1 LECHW
6 DFITS
11 NRARSRVPRITRVN
25 KLQRRSNHKD
35 TRAQKIVLCAFVV
48 ENLMKATIFRQH
60 GGPEVLEYTDMPD
73 PVIRANEVLVEVK
86 ACALNHLDIF
96 IRNGMPGIEIPLPH
110 ILGCDVAGVVR
121 EAGEL
126 VTWVKAGDE
135 VMVQP
140 GGSCGHCQACLSG
153 QDNLCREYDMIGYRR
168 NGGYAELVAVPGANI
183 IPKPTELSWPE
194 AAALPLVTVTAWHML
209 VTRANV
215 QPGEDVLVHAAGS
228 GVGSIAIQIAKLRGA
243 RVITTASTDEK
254 LAKAREL
261 GADETIN
268 YTRDDWPKE
277 VRRLTERRGV
287 DVVVEHTGAATW
299 PGSIAALKN
308 NGRLVTCGATSGFD
322 ARTDLRQVFYRHLT
336 LLGSFMGS
344 KAELLEAMKFVAQR
358 KIRAIVD
365 RVLPLSDAR
374 QAHELME
381 NRGQFG
387 KIVLATDS
395 HG

>member
-1 LECHW
+1 
-6 DFITS
+6 
-11 NRARSRVPRITRVN
+11 
-25 KLQRRSNHKD
+25 
-35 TRAQKIVLCAFVV
+35 
-48 ENLMKATIFRQH
+48 MKATIFKQH
-60 GGPEVLEYTDMPD
+60 GGPEVLEYTDVPD
-73 PVIRANEVLVEVK
+73 PTIRANEVLVEVK
-86 ACALNHLDIF
+86 ACAMNHLDVF
-96 IRNGMPGIEIPLPH
+96 VRNGLPGIDIPLPH

-126 VTWVKAGDE
+126 VNWVKPGDE

-140 GGSCGHCQACLSG
+140 GTSCGHCEACLSG

-168 NGGYAELVAVPGANI
+168 NGGYAELVAVPGVNL
-183 IPKPTELSWPE
+183 IPKPAELSWEE

-209 VTRANV
+209 VTRAGV

-228 GVGSIAIQIAKLRGA
+228 GVGSVAIQIAKLRGA
-243 RVITTASTDEK
+243 RVITTASSDEK

-277 VRRLTERRGV
+277 VRRVTERRGV

-299 PGSIAALKN
+299 PGSISSLKN

-322 ARTDLRQVFYRHLT
+322 ARTDLRQVFFRHLT

-344 KAELLEAMKFVAQR
+344 KAELLEAMKFVVQG
-358 KIRAIVD
+358 KIRAVVD
-365 RVLPLSDAR
+365 RVFPLSEAR

-387 KIVLATDS
+387 KIVL
-395 HG
+395 HP

>member
-1 LECHW
+1 
-6 DFITS
+6 
-11 NRARSRVPRITRVN
+11 
-25 KLQRRSNHKD
+25 
-35 TRAQKIVLCAFVV
+35 
-48 ENLMKATIFRQH
+48 MKAAIFKQH
-60 GGPEVLEYTDMPD
+60 GGPEVLEYADVPE
-73 PVIRANEVLVEVK
+73 PAIRANEVLVEVK

-96 IRNGMPGIEIPLPH
+96 VRNGMPGIEIPLPH
-110 ILGCDVAGVVR
+110 ILGSDIAGSIR
-121 EAGEL
+121 EVGEL
-126 VTWVKAGDE
+126 VTWVRPGDE

-140 GGSCGHCQACLSG
+140 GVSCGHCTACLTG
-153 QDNLCREYDMIGYRR
+153 QDNLCREYDMVGYRR
-168 NGGYAELVAVPGANI
+168 NGGYAELAAAPGVNI
-183 IPKPTELSWPE
+183 IPKPTQLSWEE

-243 RVITTASTDEK
+243 RVITTASSDEK

-261 GADETIN
+261 GADATIN

-277 VRRLTERRGV
+277 VKRLTDRKGV

-344 KAELLEAMKFVAQR
+344 KGELLEAMKFVAQG
-358 KIRAIVD
+358 KIRAVVD
-365 RVLPLSDAR
+365 RVLPFSEAR

-381 NRGQFG
+381 SRAQFG
-387 KIVLATDS
+387 KIVLKPN
-395 HG
+395 